1 MRICIIAEGSY
12 PYVVGGVSSWTHS
25 LINSFPEQEF
35 VILAIVANR
44 SLRGKYVYDLPD
56 NVTEIHELYLDDVD
70 WEKKKGRKSR
80 MNRREYDA
88 LRKLLLRQEPEWE
101 VLFDFFQKKEISLND
116 MLMGEDFLNAVTEYY
131 KLNYSQLVF
140 TDFLWMLR
148 SIYLS
153 LFTTLKMEIPKA
165 DIYHCLCT
173 GYAGV
178 LGSMAKHIHGGR
190 LLISEHGIYTRERE
204 EELITAK
211 WVQGIYKTIWM
222 DQFAKMSD
230 LAYKRAD
237 LVTSLYGHARDL
249 QVELGCLPE
258 KTRIVPNGIRIENFC
273 SVSHKLQEDQGRINV
288 GAVLRIAPIKEIM
301 TLLQAFGFAKEREPS
316 LKLWIMG
323 PWDEDEEYARGCFEL
338 VDIMGVPDVVF
349 TGKVDSTQYYGRMDM
364 TLLTSISE
372 GQPLTV
378 LESFAA
384 GKPVI
389 ATDVGNCRGLILG
402 EQDEVGVAG
411 IVTRIMNVQ
420 EIAQAIVSLAH
431 NAPLRLKMGE
441 NGYRRV
447 KARYQFR
454 YMQDAYGDIYQG
466 FADSMQLGWEVA
478 HAQTNS
484 REG

>member
-173 GYAGV
+173 GYAG
-178 LGSMAKHIHGGR
+178 G
-190 LLISEHGIYTRERE
+190 
-204 EELITAK
+204 
-211 WVQGIYKTIWM
+211 
-222 DQFAKMSD
+222 
-230 LAYKRAD
+230 
-237 LVTSLYGHARDL
+237 
-249 QVELGCLPE
+249 
-258 KTRIVPNGIRIENFC
+258 
-273 SVSHKLQEDQGRINV
+273 
-288 GAVLRIAPIKEIM
+288 
-301 TLLQAFGFAKEREPS
+301 
-316 LKLWIMG
+316 
-323 PWDEDEEYARGCFEL
+323 
-338 VDIMGVPDVVF
+338 
-349 TGKVDSTQYYGRMDM
+349 
-364 TLLTSISE
+364 
-372 GQPLTV
+372 
-378 LESFAA
+378 
-384 GKPVI
+384 
-389 ATDVGNCRGLILG
+389 
-402 EQDEVGVAG
+402 
-411 IVTRIMNVQ
+411 
-420 EIAQAIVSLAH
+420 
-431 NAPLRLKMGE
+431 
-441 NGYRRV
+441 
-447 KARYQFR
+447 
-454 YMQDAYGDIYQG
+454 
-466 FADSMQLGWEVA
+466 
-478 HAQTNS
+478 
-484 REG
+484 